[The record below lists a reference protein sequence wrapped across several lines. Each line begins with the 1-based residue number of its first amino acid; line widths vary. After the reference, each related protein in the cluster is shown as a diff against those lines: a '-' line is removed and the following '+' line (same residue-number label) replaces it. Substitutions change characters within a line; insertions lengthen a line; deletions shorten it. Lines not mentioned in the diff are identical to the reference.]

1 MFEEVSLSQTRRLVR
16 LSIWAAFM
24 ALGAWVSLPIGP
36 VPITL
41 QTFFIFLAAFVD
53 GPRASLSVLLYLGAG
68 LLGLP
73 VFAGGLAGP
82 ALVFGP
88 TAGYALAFPL
98 MALICGLG
106 RARGKNPILGSAQAN
121 LSEGQADSVFTKPNR
136 LTRPGPALAKTLFFG
151 LLGLAFVYLCGS
163 IGLVLN
169 MAFSFPAALA
179 INITFIPGDLA
190 KVVAAALVALTLSRT
205 GSRSLAKSQA
215 QPNF

>member
-16 LSIWAAFM
+16 LAVWAAFM

-53 GPRASLSVLLYLGAG
+53 GPRAALAVLLYLGAG

-106 RARGKNPILGSAQAN
+106 RANLASLKTKAKAQSTN
-121 LSEGQADSVFTKPNR
+121 QK
-136 LTRPGPALAKTLFFG
+136 RPAGPALARTLFFG
-151 LLGLAFVYLCGS
+151 LLGLAFVYLSGS

-169 MAFSFPAALA
+169 AGFSFGAALA
-179 INITFIPGDLA
+179 LNVTFIPGDAA
-190 KVVAAALVALTLSRT
+190 KVVAAALVAFGLTRSGAGSFSR
-205 GSRSLAKSQA
+205 GEAKQ
-215 QPNF
+215 NF